1 MSKSSDLFLMMRE
14 REIAQSYPTKKQLV
28 VESTKFAKDII
39 NNGEHNLQEV
49 LSQIVRLKETIAILE
64 TEIKNELPQE
74 NFEAFGIKAT
84 YRNGGS
90 VANYSDDIV
99 YSQIKEQLDN
109 RKVLLDAALK
119 TSEIIFDNEGVEVP
133 KVSKTERKSSLSISF

>member
-1 MSKSSDLFLMMRE
+1 MSKDLFLMMRE
-14 REIAQSYPTKKQLV
+14 REISQSYPTKKQLV

-49 LSQIVRLKETIAILE
+49 LSQIVRLKETISILE

-74 NFEAFGIKAT
+74 NWEAFGIKAT

-119 TSEIIFDNEGVEVP
+119 TSETFYDESGFEIC
-133 KVSKTERKSSLSISF
+133 KVSVTNRKSSLSISF

>member
-1 MSKSSDLFLMMRE
+1 MMRE
-14 REIAQSYPTKKQLV
+14 REISQSYPTKKQLV

-64 TEIKNELPQE
+64 TEIKNSLPQE

-90 VANYSDDIV
+90 VANYTDDIV

-119 TSEIIFDNEGVEVP
+119 TSEIIFDNEGIEVP

>member
-1 MSKSSDLFLMMRE
+1 MSKDLFLMMRE
-14 REIAQSYPTKKQLV
+14 REISQSYPTKKQLV

-49 LSQIVRLKETIAILE
+49 LSQIVRLKETISILE

-74 NFEAFGIKAT
+74 NWEAFGIKAT
-84 YRNGGS
+84 YRNGGA
-90 VANYSDDIV
+90 VANYTDDII

-119 TSEIIFDNEGVEVP
+119 TSEIIFDNEGIEVP
-133 KVSKTERKSSLSISF
+133 KVSKTERKSGLSISW